1 MKIRIHWGTA
11 MVIAMILFMIFI
23 LQFVYK
29 SFAVDKYQH
38 HLVSEDYYKDELYYQ
53 QEIDKLKN
61 AHNLTENVKAE
72 RVKEGIRIT
81 FPAALNLGKVEG
93 EVILQRNSDQRLD
106 FKENLNLKG
115 NTMVINGKKLV
126 SGKYLLKIDWKLDDK
141 EYLFKENIFY

>member
-1 MKIRIHWGTA
+1 MKIKFHWGTA

-61 AHNLTENVKAE
+61 AHNLSENVRAE
-72 RVKEGIRIT
+72 RVKEGFLIT
-81 FPAALNLGKVEG
+81 FPTELDLEKIVG

-106 FKENLNLKG
+106 FKENLNLTG
-115 NTMVINGKKLV
+115 NTMIISSNKLV
-126 SGKYLLKIDWKLDDK
+126 SGKYLLKIDWKMGD
-141 EYLFKENIFY
+141 EAYLFKENIFY